1 MLGAARAGATRQ
13 PSSCLP
19 MPGTYASTLPESI
32 DGADSPLC
40 RKPRSYGAE
49 GENVGQAQPQTHSRV
64 YSISNQST
72 HSRVIRRQ
80 TTTRDAPA
88 RLNRALARAKRTHKN
103 GLCLNLPTPGPQ
115 ATYDCPWSP
124 KRQGKDKPCMTDAQ
138 CNGAWLGPGAHMCS
152 KCHNSVVGARAICG
166 PK

>member
-1 MLGAARAGATRQ
+1 MTAIQILG
-13 PSSCLP
+13 
-19 MPGTYASTLPESI
+19 GTKYIKGEPCGPDGVTTLQQWNLIDASTP
-32 DGADSPLC
+32 
-40 RKPRSYGAE
+40 
-49 GENVGQAQPQTHSRV
+49 
-64 YSISNQST
+64 
-72 HSRVIRRQ
+72 
-80 TTTRDAPA
+80 APP
-88 RLNRALARAKRTHKN
+88 
-103 GLCLNLPTPGPQ
+103 PTPGPQ